1 MLILIYSKV
10 FFLCYG
16 LKLLR
21 TDSGY
26 QRVPKKNGIVGVS
39 I

>member
-1 MLILIYSKV
+1 M
-10 FFLCYG
+10 FLSLFS

-26 QRVPKKNGIVGVS
+26 QRVPKKNRIVGVS